1 MRRVSFVQL
10 CYNVFYGNAS
20 FIKFVAA
27 PFYFFAFFIFPDFF
41 MLLLQ
46 VPSFR
51 ESALPP
57 RINVPMWLC
66 LSCSSFHCYRRRSC
80 FHCCC
85 CCIWKPTYF
94 ISTNLCNYLFGKR
107 RNGVFAVKQSSL
119 PLLSTSKGR
128 RRLVE
133 SDKI

>member
-1 MRRVSFVQL
+1 MCNCAIMSFMATPHSLNLLQPR
-10 CYNVFYGNAS
+10 
-20 FIKFVAA
+20 FI
-27 PFYFFAFFIFPDFF
+27 FFAFFIFPEFF
-41 MLLLQ
+41 MLLLL